1 MDTGQWGWNA
11 SLLRELRGI
20 ARATS
25 FGVEIEGWVN
35 AEVEHVLRM
44 MGLETNR
51 GVSNTRQR
59 HFYAAR
65 IADGAL
71 SYRRVKFRGNDAVPF
86 FARVQLNHRDI
97 IAFDQN
103 RDLILRYELK
113 VFPLYTSNHRWDGPY
128 PQLTIDDIR
137 SIRRDRDAAMI
148 LISDEG
154 SYLRMTGNPYQ
165 VSAEYT
171 HSIAMDDFIPNVNPN
186 LGGLLPELQQVKD
199 LDGVILHTY
208 GDFEGNQMHVISCYV
223 RPLGV
228 QPVEMT
234 LGYTPYERVD
244 SLGPRGGPVR
254 HYRCTACRTLYNTAT
269 EALDHYPE
277 CEEADDVETHPSEG
291 RVINII
297 STGVC
302 GGDCMAPPPDQG

>member
-1 MDTGQWGWNA
+1 VDTGQWGWNV

-25 FGVEIEGWVN
+25 FGIEFEGWVN

-51 GVSNTRQR
+51 GENPQTHDSFVAGR
-59 HFYAAR
+59 HEG
-65 IADGAL
+65 GAL
-71 SYRRVKFRGNDAVPF
+71 SYRYANYRGNDAVPF

-113 VFPLYTSNHRWDGPY
+113 AFSLYPDSHRWGSVY
-128 PQLTIDDIR
+128 REITIDDIR
-137 SIRRDRDAAMI
+137 DIRRDQHAAMI

-165 VSAEYT
+165 VSADYDQLRAST
-171 HSIAMDDFIPNVNPN
+171 FIPNVNPN

-269 EALDHYPE
+269 EAVDHYPE
-277 CEEADDVETHPSEG
+277 CEEADDVETHLSEG
-291 RVINII
+291 RVVNII

-302 GGDCMAPPPDQG
+302 GGDCMAVQVEEE